1 MSAPDRTLHLPPK
14 RRKKGGVGAATR
26 LRNVERVPDRPPP
39 PESGA
44 TWGGTRGRRSRR
56 PA

>member
-1 MSAPDRTLHLPPK
+1 MSAPDRTLHLPPD
-14 RRKKGGVGAATR
+14 RRPRGGVKGAR
-26 LRNVERVPDRPPP
+26 VRRIEREVERPPP

-56 PA
+56 PT